1 MDRDFFFISKV
12 DSCKLSIPLK
22 RIDEVIPQLI
32 EYFTDYRTNR
42 ETGETREL
50 KSFLGDPFVI
60 DKEDGTYVKIW
71 IETQINH
78 IKIPGGG
85 SSQIGEQYLT
95 IFLNSKHLHQ
105 NYFKGITKETLKDIY
120 EYMMSLNVFSCSYEV
135 FQSGRWS
142 DLDICFDFEG
152 TETEFGVLKKNV
164 LNSVKNREVWFSRKL
179 KNNNGLWSPTEN
191 LPRRNS
197 TLSKPYVKFYSKELE
212 FKTKSKLFS
221 QTYLK
226 EEQYKN
232 VLRYEVTIKN
242 TKHKRRLGLDEYKT
256 LGDLLKRSDLRVLCG
271 VLFMEYVEKP
281 KRLIDTGE
289 TPLDKVIIDMMNELR
304 ELKVSATRIYSM
316 FDRYDVIERSRTNL
330 IKKYHELMDNEKIQK
345 EKLTGNDLTSSV
357 YEYLGLDENQK
368 KIDESKK
375 KEG

>member
-1 MDRDFFFISKV
+1 
-12 DSCKLSIPLK
+12 
-22 RIDEVIPQLI
+22 
-32 EYFTDYRTNR
+32 
-42 ETGETREL
+42 
-50 KSFLGDPFVI
+50 
-60 DKEDGTYVKIW
+60 
-71 IETQINH
+71 
-78 IKIPGGG
+78 
-85 SSQIGEQYLT
+85 
-95 IFLNSKHLHQ
+95 
-105 NYFKGITKETLKDIY
+105 
-120 EYMMSLNVFSCSYEV
+120 
-135 FQSGRWS
+135 
-142 DLDICFDFEG
+142 
-152 TETEFGVLKKNV
+152 
-164 LNSVKNREVWFSRKL
+164 
-179 KNNNGLWSPTEN
+179 
-191 LPRRNS
+191 
-197 TLSKPYVKFYSKELE
+197 
-212 FKTKSKLFS
+212 
-221 QTYLK
+221 
-226 EEQYKN
+226 
-232 VLRYEVTIKN
+232 
-242 TKHKRRLGLDEYKT
+242 LGLDEYKT